1 MGQERAAPAP
11 GTKGADGGQGEN
23 SRRNGDDWAIGGQV
37 IGRRSC
43 RRADQRPVADQLA
56 HTNLAVDGDAQLGGL
71 AGLTQKR
78 DLIDREGLVLTPLGI
93 DRDHHQRMDNGPL
106 GGIDPLE
113 QFVLA
118 IFVHQKADRP
128 PVHAVDRGLGA
139 HGPVQGFEHEAVTA
153 KSNNHLGLFKRHIA
167 IACGQSVTGLL
178 RFGTVAGDK
187 GEAATDGF
195 CSVHSPWTKPALA
208 QLVKPALHPKPISG
222 PLWPELG

>member
-1 MGQERAAPAP
+1 M
-11 GTKGADGGQGEN
+11 
-23 SRRNGDDWAIGGQV
+23 
-37 IGRRSC
+37 
-43 RRADQRPVADQLA
+43 
-56 HTNLAVDGDAQLGGL
+56 
-71 AGLTQKR
+71 
-78 DLIDREGLVLTPLGI
+78 LTPLGI

-113 QFVLA
+113 QFILA